1 MPLNSRAKRRITIL
15 IVLFCGVAVLGAG
28 AWWGRQFLKEQRAQ
42 AARIRGI
49 EALENRRWADALP
62 DLSTAVVS
70 DPMDLEALRGL
81 ATARRRVPAANNQH
95 LRDSMKFATRA
106 VEVAR
111 QIQVPDDVL
120 VETLLELARIEHAN
134 GARLNLEETSTEIIE
149 LDPSNTEAFDSLY
162 QVKLVRGLF
171 VPDQLQ
177 LMRKGGRSDRE
188 WLQSLRMAGDTS
200 ALRWAVERL
209 VADPNLRNREAV
221 VQVLYEGRFEDL
233 QRVREGIV
241 RETLLNIVGDWI
253 AQGEASDPSLHLLLA
268 VEEIRVNDLDS
279 ARAALRVVE
288 AADVADADLLIRA
301 AALREAL
308 GNPTD
313 RRRAEELLAR
323 AEEVSSVSP
332 EAAGLIAIRHWSA
345 LRPEEARDVLVTS
358 VATNSDNVELILNGL
373 LMSSLVDPDGL
384 DPWLEF
390 AADLLPVGSLNA
402 LETETVEL
410 VTELVELAR
419 QERITL
425 QDIADTRNVFEALDA
440 RGNPL
445 LQTLMGDVHDRAGLR
460 VRALDHWRRASLSL
474 NGRSLEV
481 ARRLVPGLIQNQ
493 ELYAAF
499 ESSLKLA
506 SALRSVASVQI
517 LCRAWLAL
525 ERAGIDAREV
535 NPNFDMWETP
545 RELAASI
552 YEELRARDQIA
563 TDSLVLL
570 AEAIA
575 LEGDKADLIDLTRAG
590 IESGIDSGT
599 LVTLGR
605 INREAGTG
613 LTGEILGVLEALDLD
628 APIAR
633 RRLLL
638 ELDHLRDLGRYAE
651 VEEKASREV
660 PVLWRDDQ
668 DAIGRIICVALI
680 ENTIDQDLLDPVVV
694 GRCVERLDSIADLMR
709 VLRFAITK
717 REESVAEA
725 AYAAIKDVAG
735 DRSPIA
741 ALANAEIVI
750 AFAAQDP
757 VRVKDAIL
765 LADERVS
772 DGAADVDLQIALT
785 RLLRLGPRPVFDRAI
800 EVLRE
805 SVLSRPGRFDLALM
819 LIDALQETGQYD
831 EAQEYLQQIRRRRNQ
846 ASPQARRLMSALL
859 AGQGDVGGTVEI
871 SCDIAAETND
881 VFDALQCINA
891 RLVSGE
897 IEEADAMLASLYARS
912 DRPIE
917 VDLAYARR
925 LASLGRS
932 DEVLDVVRMAPG
944 YANRF
949 EYCFEIAR
957 TAFALQ
963 DWEIAGQHL
972 AEAEGIDPLDRRL
985 KYLRAEFELA
995 RPDGDRSVADSVLA
1009 ELVADP
1015 SASAEELRAAA
1026 LLRMPDQDLRS
1037 GVPEI
1042 VRELRIKRPLEASFI
1057 ELTFDATRDDGGFD
1071 STEQLRERAKQIV
1084 LNPLAT
1090 ASMWLLAIELERI
1103 EYVNCLEAGKV
1114 FESAAAADRVVS
1126 LLQQAGSRF
1135 AIDAVFPRQLSE
1147 MLLVLGDYEGA
1158 LLNAREALR
1167 RSPMPMAANADHMA
1181 LARILVN
1188 LESYPE
1194 IVETFEPFAT
1204 EMLES
1209 PLDYRR
1215 SVTLLVL
1222 GHLGAGE
1229 VEEAWQ
1235 ILKAIQ
1241 DEIGPDVA
1249 AYLWLTS
1256 IPKAPASK
1264 LNAAYELLRGDE
1276 SLGDWT
1282 LLDSPSLI
1290 RALVNS
1296 ADPANA
1302 TAYREWRD
1310 GIAAS
1315 DPGLTEALRVAAIA
1329 DGIEL
1334 QGRPIEL
1341 LTRLQVA
1348 LDMVPAGLRDQILGY
1363 EQLDPAD
1370 QRAIRPIRFLVALAL
1385 NNFVAVWSE
1394 AVLASSGDPSGLDTF
1409 AQMAASSARQ
1419 LEVVGAGVPQMID
1432 SLAIHALAD
1441 GRTTDAGRLAA
1452 EAVALDPASPASRFT
1467 LARALF
1473 AAGDAESAR
1482 DEASKAVLLA
1492 RRYPNENIDL
1502 LAKLEVF
1509 LGTI

>member
-1 MPLNSRAKRRITIL
+1 MPLNNRAKRRITIL

-49 EALENRRWADALP
+49 EALENRQWAEALP

-81 ATARRRVPAANNQH
+81 ATARRRVPAPNNQH

-106 VEVAR
+106 VEVAK
-111 QIQVPDDVL
+111 QLQVPEDVL
-120 VETLLELARIEHAN
+120 VETLLDLARIEYAN
-134 GARLNLEETSTEIIE
+134 GARLNLEETSAEIIE
-149 LDPSNTEAFDSLY
+149 LDPSNTEAFDALY
-162 QVKLVRGLF
+162 EVKLVRGLF

-221 VQVLYEGRFEDL
+221 IQILHEGRFEDL
-233 QRVREGIV
+233 QRVREGMV
-241 RETLLNIVGDWI
+241 RETLLDVVGDWI
-253 AQGEASDPSLHLLLA
+253 AQGEAFDPSLHLLLA

-288 AADVADADLLIRA
+288 AADVVDADLLIRA

-323 AEEVSSVSP
+323 AEEVPSVSP

-345 LRPEEARDVLVTS
+345 LRPEKALDVLATS
-358 VATNSDNVELILNGL
+358 AEANPYNVELILNGL
-373 LMSSLVDPDGL
+373 LMSALVDIDDL
-384 DPWLEF
+384 DQWLDYANE
-390 AADLLPVGSLNA
+390 LLPVGTLNA
-402 LETETVEL
+402 LEAETLEMVMA
-410 VTELVELAR
+410 LVELAR
-419 QERITL
+419 RDRITL
-425 QDIADTRNVFEALDA
+425 QDVADTRDVFEALDA
-440 RGNPL
+440 RVNPL
-445 LQTLMGDVHDRAGLR
+445 LQTLMGDIHDRVGLR
-460 VRALDHWRRASLSL
+460 VTALDHWRRASLSL

-481 ARRLVPGLIQNQ
+481 ARRLVPSLIQNQ

-506 SALRSVASVQI
+506 SNLRSVASIQI

-525 ERAGIDAREV
+525 ERAGIDVRDV
-535 NPNFDMWETP
+535 QPTFDMWETP

-575 LEGDKADLIDLTRAG
+575 LEGDKADLVDLTRAG

-599 LVTLGR
+599 LITLGR
-605 INREAGTG
+605 INRGADTG
-613 LTGEILGVLEALDLD
+613 LTGEILNILNGLDLD
-628 APIAR
+628 TEAAR

-660 PVLWRDDQ
+660 PIFWRDDQ
-668 DAIGRIICVALI
+668 DAIDRIICVTLTDNAVA
-680 ENTIDQDLLDPVVV
+680 QDLLDASVI
-694 GRCVERLDSIADLMR
+694 GRCIDELDSIADLMK

-717 REESVAEA
+717 RDESVAEA
-725 AYAAIKDVAG
+725 AYAMIRSIAG
-735 DRSPIA
+735 DRSPTA

-805 SVLSRPGRFDLALM
+805 SVLARPGRFDLALM
-819 LIDALQETGQYD
+819 LIDVLQETGQYD
-831 EAQEYLQQIRRRRNQ
+831 EAQEYLQQIRRRRDQ

-859 AGQGDVGGTVEI
+859 AGQGDVGGTVEL

-881 VFDALQCINA
+881 VFDALQCVNA
-891 RLVSGE
+891 LLMGGE
-897 IEEADAMLASLYARS
+897 EQKADAMLASLYANP

-925 LASLGRS
+925 LASLGRL
-932 DEVLDVVRMAPG
+932 DEVLEVVRTAPG
-944 YANRF
+944 YADRSD
-949 EYCFEIAR
+949 YCFEIAR
-957 TAFALQ
+957 TAFAIQ
-963 DWEIAGQHL
+963 EWEVAERHL

-995 RPDGDRSVADSVLA
+995 RPDGDRSVADAVLA
-1009 ELVADP
+1009 DLVADP
-1015 SASAEELRAAA
+1015 GASAEELRAAA

-1042 VRELRIKRPLEASFI
+1042 VRALRVKRPIEANFI
-1057 ELTFDATRDDGGFD
+1057 ELTFDATRNDGGFA
-1071 STEQLRERAKQIV
+1071 STEDLRERAKQI
-1084 LNPLAT
+1084 LANPLAT

-1158 LLNAREALR
+1158 LLNGREALR
-1167 RSPMPMAANADHMA
+1167 RSPGTTSANADHMA

-1188 LESYPE
+1188 LESYAE
-1194 IVETFEPFAT
+1194 IVETFEPFVT

-1241 DEIGPDVA
+1241 GEIGSDVA

-1276 SLGDWT
+1276 SLVDWT

-1290 RALVNS
+1290 QALVNS
-1296 ADPANA
+1296 ADPANV
-1302 TAYREWRD
+1302 TVYREWRD

-1315 DPGLTEALRVAAIA
+1315 DLGLTEALRVAAIA

-1334 QGRPIEL
+1334 QDRPVEL
-1341 LTRLQVA
+1341 LTRLQGA

-1370 QRAIRPIRFLVALAL
+1370 QRAIGPIRFLMALAL
-1385 NNFVAVWSE
+1385 NNIVAVWSE
-1394 AVLASSGDPSGLDTF
+1394 AVLSASGDPAGLNAF
-1409 AQMAASSARQ
+1409 AAVASSAARQ
-1419 LEVVGAGVPQMID
+1419 LEIVGAGVPQMVD
-1432 SLAIHALAD
+1432 SLAIYALAQ
-1441 GRTTDAGRLAA
+1441 GRTTDAIGLAA
-1452 EAVALDPASPASRFT
+1452 DAVTLDPSSPANRFT

-1473 AAGDAESAR
+1473 ASGDAEAAR

-1502 LAKLEVF
+1502 LAKLDVF